1 MELHNKGAS
10 YCAINTAKSALF
22 STISVINHPEWHK
35 HEAVCK
41 FMKGIWKSAPPTPK
55 YTKTWN
61 VDKVIRYIKTHLA
74 NNVSLSLKQ
83 LTIKSVFLVA
93 ITSGQR
99 GQAIHLMHLDN
110 LTKCENKLVFNF
122 PGVMKDSKIGKHN
135 TQLIINRN
143 PDTEVCPF
151 SAMECY
157 LQQTENLRKSN
168 EVWIS
173 VKKPHKSVTR
183 QSISRYIKEML
194 VLAGIPDYGPHS
206 TRMASTSKA
215 HKSVGLS
222 TILKTASWSSQENFI
237 KYYCRETEEEEPSAL
252 FAEAVLSV

>member
-1 MELHNKGAS
+1 MAQSIAFQSCQGISPSGEKASFNLLPNIGQKFKEENFSPEITNIICKGWAPATIKQYKSYLTKWVSFCQQHNQNTVKADLNFVLLFLMELHNKGAS

-22 STISVINHPEWHK
+22 STISVVNHPEWHK

-61 VDKVIRYIKTHLA
+61 VDKVIKYIKTHLA

-110 LTKCENKLVFNF
+110 LTKCENK
-122 PGVMKDSKIGKHN
+122 
-135 TQLIINRN
+135 R
-143 PDTEVCPF
+143 
-151 SAMECY
+151 
-157 LQQTENLRKSN
+157 
-168 EVWIS
+168 
-173 VKKPHKSVTR
+173 
-183 QSISRYIKEML
+183 RYI
-194 VLAGIPDYGPHS
+194 A
-206 TRMASTSKA
+206 
-215 HKSVGLS
+215 
-222 TILKTASWSSQENFI
+222 
-237 KYYCRETEEEEPSAL
+237 
-252 FAEAVLSV
+252 